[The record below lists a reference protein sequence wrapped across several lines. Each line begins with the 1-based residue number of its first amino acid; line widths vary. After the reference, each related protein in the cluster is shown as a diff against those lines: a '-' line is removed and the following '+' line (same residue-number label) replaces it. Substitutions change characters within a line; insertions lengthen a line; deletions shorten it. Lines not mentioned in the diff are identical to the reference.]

1 MKNVL
6 MLLLISGIVLFYACE
21 KDEQSERFKMLTT
34 PTWMT
39 DSLLAG
45 GIDAS
50 GPGGFLAKFKGEA
63 KFKEDG
69 TGTFGKYTGKW
80 LFNAAE
86 TQVTITTDSIP
97 LPINCNIKELTA
109 SSLKVTAVV
118 PNMQNLTQYVNIRM
132 TFKAK

>member
-1 MKNVL
+1 MKNIL
-6 MLLLISGIVLFYACE
+6 MFLLISWIVIFYACE
-21 KDEQSERFKMLTT
+21 KDEQSEKFKLLIA
-34 PTWMT
+34 PTWVT

-45 GIDAS
+45 GVDAS
-50 GPGGFLAKFKGEA
+50 GPGGFLEKFKGEA

-80 LFNAAE
+80 LFNPSE

-97 LPINCNIKELTA
+97 LPINCNIKELTT

-118 PNMQNLTQYVNIRM
+118 PNLQNLTQYVNIRM